1 VSSNGAAIVAT
12 AITKSFKQVEVLKGI
27 DLEVA
32 RGTVL
37 ALLGPNGA
45 GKTTMVRILAT
56 LLKPDGGQARVNG
69 FDVVRQAEHVRSLI
83 GLTGQYAAVDELLT
97 GMANLTMIGRL
108 YRLSA
113 ADARRRATDLLEV
126 FDLTNAAT
134 RPAKTYS
141 GGMRRRLDLA
151 ASLIANPPILFLDEP
166 TTGLDPHSRNAMWE
180 IIRQL
185 VREGTTLLLTTQ
197 YLEEADQLADQIA
210 VIDTGTVVAQGSPD
224 DLKRQ
229 LGGERF
235 DIITGNPAAFEQAVR
250 LLGARALQ
258 TDRDT
263 WTLSLRADEGFQKLY
278 DTLGELQRAHIEI
291 AGFSLHRPTLDDV
304 FLRLTQRAAGDE
316 LKGNE

>member
-1 VSSNGAAIVAT
+1 VAT
-12 AITKSFKQVEVLKGI
+12 SITKSFKQVEVLKGI
-27 DLEVA
+27 DLEAA

-56 LLKPDGGQARVNG
+56 LLKPDGGRALVDG
-69 FDVVRQAEHVRSLI
+69 YDVVQDAEKVRSLI

-108 YRLSA
+108 YRLCTR
-113 ADARRRATDLLEV
+113 DARRRATDLLEV
-126 FDLTNAAT
+126 FDLTTAAD
-134 RPAKTYS
+134 RVVKTYS

-210 VIDTGTVVAQGSPD
+210 VIDTGTVVAKGSPD
-224 DLKRQ
+224 DLKRR

-235 DIITGNPAAFEQAVR
+235 DIVTSGPAAFARAAR

-258 TDRDT
+258 SDPDT

-278 DTLGELQRAHIEI
+278 ETLGELQQADIEI
-291 AGFSLHRPTLDDV
+291 GGFSLHRPTLDDV
-304 FLRLTQRAAGDE
+304 FLRLTQRAAGDDQ
-316 LKGNE
+316 KGNE